1 VILLELHVTL
11 YSNQTESAVSASP
24 FLGGILHGTF
34 EHLVR
39 IHAPI
44 ICRDLGI
51 AADSQL
57 KRYAILPPPYGW
69 HAQLTQQAKTM
80 KCGIILYEKS
90 QCYAQIIEALLK
102 QWHEIRFEGRKNRV
116 HCDQIIFYIPGIK
129 TAFQQEPNL
138 QSINRQ
144 DHAIHKHSSCDNIT
158 LHFFT
163 PLTKKNLQLPKLLP
177 IVRSIASRIQK
188 LEPSLAD
195 SLNLGSS
202 AWVEAEEQI
211 RHLPIAQHQLK
222 PVDWKYRSSKH
233 TNCIP
238 CTGLL
243 GQVHFA
249 GHIPAAITTL
259 LHWGQ
264 WIGAGQGT
272 ALGQG
277 MYYINETLIRFDAFT
292 SENPE

>member
-1 VILLELHVTL
+1 MILLELHVTL
-11 YSNQTESAVSASP
+11 YSNQTGSAVSASP

-34 EHLVR
+34 ERLVR
-39 IHAPI
+39 MHAPI

-57 KRYAILPPPYGW
+57 KRYAILPPPYRW
-69 HAQLTQQAKTM
+69 YQQLTQQAKTM
-80 KCGIILYEKS
+80 KCGIILYDKS
-90 QCYAQIIEALLK
+90 QRYAQTIEALLK
-102 QWHEIRFEGRKNRV
+102 QWHEIRFEGRTDRV
-116 HCDQIIFYIPGIK
+116 HCDQITFHMPDIE
-129 TAFQQEPNL
+129 TAAQQKPNL
-138 QSINRQ
+138 QSINSQ
-144 DHAIHKHSSCDNIT
+144 NHFTHIHSPCNHIT

-163 PLTKKNLQLPKLLP
+163 PLTTKNLQLPKLLP
-177 IVRSIASRIQK
+177 IVRSIAKRIQK

-195 SLNLGSS
+195 SLNLGSL

-211 RHLPIAQHQLK
+211 RRLPIAQHQLE
-222 PVDWKYRSSKH
+222 PVDWKYHSSNH
-233 TNCIP
+233 ANCIP

-243 GQVHFA
+243 GQIHFT

-264 WIGAGQGT
+264 WIGAGQGP